1 MHRGKSMTTWRVVEL
16 RLGTVCSGGTNQ
28 VLVQRVL
35 LKKTDKSRE
44 RQLSF
49 DVRAYVIQGWGKTVL
64 GRLRQLIRQLIN
76 RPTMLPKLHYD
87 FIIIVTQ
94 KMIPLVNVS
103 SVGTGVL
110 SPKALGWSDR
120 EARTWRMTA
129 DVLEL
134 EAGRRSEWKINKGM
148 AAGVSLISLGGARPV
163 PRKKGVAWKHC
174 VKTLTE

>member
-1 MHRGKSMTTWRVVEL
+1 MTAWRVVEP
-16 RLGTVCSGGTNQ
+16 RLGTVCRGGINQ

-44 RQLSF
+44 RQFSF
-49 DVRAYVIQGWGKTVL
+49 DVRAYMIQGWGKIVL

-94 KMIPLVNVS
+94 KMIPRVNVS
-103 SVGTGVL
+103 AVGTGVL
-110 SPKALGWSDR
+110 SPKVLGWSDR

-129 DVLEL
+129 DVVEL
-134 EAGRRSEWKINKGM
+134 EAGRRSEWKINEGM
-148 AAGVSLISLGGARPV
+148 AVGVSVISLGGERPV